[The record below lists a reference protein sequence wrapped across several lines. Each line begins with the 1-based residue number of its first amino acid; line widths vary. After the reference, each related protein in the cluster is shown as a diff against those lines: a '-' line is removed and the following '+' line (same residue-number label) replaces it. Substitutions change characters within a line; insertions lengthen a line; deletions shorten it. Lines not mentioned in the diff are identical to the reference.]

1 MPHTEVETDFLYMYG
16 VILTEELQKSEVP
29 SIMGIDQHPT
39 TVKIFK
45 NLAAI
50 ITPVNAQDFSQQQI
64 DLQLKDAEWL
74 KEKAF
79 HHHQCIT
86 SIHQN
91 FTVLPM
97 SLCTIFQN
105 ESNLDRLLNDQY
117 DVLLQK
123 LTAIRDKQEWN
134 LKLFCNTE
142 KALSYVLR
150 HNTAVI
156 DLQEKLASM
165 PKGKQFLMKKKLE
178 HLITSEFEEE
188 QSRWWQDINQQ
199 LKSVVTDA
207 NLRRN
212 WGREVTERKDEMIV
226 NCDFLID
233 ENKSEQ
239 FLNKMEEI
247 EKSFEALGCTFHVT
261 GPWPPYHFSKMAKE
275 IK

>member
-1 MPHTEVETDFLYMYG
+1 MTHTELETDFLYMYG
-16 VILTEELQKSEVP
+16 VILAEELQKLEVP
-29 SIMGIDQHPT
+29 TIMGIDQNPT
-39 TVKIFK
+39 TIKIFK

-50 ITPVNAQDFSQQQI
+50 ITPINAQKFSQQQI
-64 DLQLKDAEWL
+64 DLKLKDAEWL

-86 SIHQN
+86 IIHQN

-97 SLCTIFQN
+97 SFCTIFQN
-105 ESNLDRLLNDQY
+105 ESNLESLLNDQY

-123 LTAIRDKQEWN
+123 LTINKDKQEFN

-142 KALSYVLR
+142 KALSYVLG
-150 HNTAVI
+150 HNTSVI
-156 DLQEKLASM
+156 DLRGKLASM

-178 HLITSEFEEE
+178 HLIASELEEE

-239 FLNKMEEI
+239 FLNKIEDI
-247 EKSFEALGCTFHVT
+247 EKSLEELGCTFHVT

>member
-156 DLQEKLASM
+156 DLRGKLASM